1 MFQESE
7 MNQVYLALGSNIRA
21 EFHLPQAVR
30 LLTSCGAIIRKSSVW
45 QSQPVGDTNQA
56 DFLNAAVLL
65 ETACDAQQI
74 WDEVI
79 PGIEARLLRVRDP
92 LNKNGPRTID
102 IDLVL
107 FNEEQ
112 LQVAHRRV
120 PDPDISSRI
129 FLAVP
134 LAELA
139 PGYCVPGVGKTLS
152 EIAAELQTD
161 HGSVFI
167 RRDDVRL

>member
-1 MFQESE
+1 

-30 LLTSCGAIIRKSSVW
+30 LLTSCGQIIRKSSVW
-45 QSQPVGDTNQA
+45 QSQPVGDANQA

-79 PGIEARLLRVRDP
+79 PGVEARLLRVRDP

-112 LQVAHRRV
+112 LQMAHRIV
-120 PDPDISSRI
+120 PDPDISSRV

-139 PGYCVPGVGKTLS
+139 PEYCVPGLGRHLS
-152 EIAAELQTD
+152 DIAAELQANN
-161 HGSVFI
+161 GSVFL
-167 RRDDVRL
+167 RRDDVQL

>member
-1 MFQESE
+1 
-7 MNQVYLALGSNIRA
+7 MNQVYLALGSNIHP
-21 EFHLPQAVR
+21 EYHLPQAVR
-30 LLTSCGAIIRKSSVW
+30 LLAERGNIIRKSSVW
-45 QSQPVGDTNQA
+45 QSQPVGDEHQA

-65 ETACDAQQI
+65 ETDCDAQRI

-102 IDLVL
+102 VDLVL

-112 LQVAHRRV
+112 LQMAHRIV
-120 PDPDISSRI
+120 PDPDIGSRI

-134 LAELA
+134 LAELD
-139 PGYCVPGVGKTLS
+139 PGYCVPGLGRSIS
-152 EIAAELQTD
+152 EIAAELQANCE
-161 HGSVFI
+161 SAFV
-167 RRDDVRL
+167 RRDDVEL

>member
-1 MFQESE
+1 M
-7 MNQVYLALGSNIRA
+7 
-21 EFHLPQAVR
+21 
-30 LLTSCGAIIRKSSVW
+30 
-45 QSQPVGDTNQA
+45 
-56 DFLNAAVLL
+56 
-65 ETACDAQQI
+65 
-74 WDEVI
+74 
-79 PGIEARLLRVRDP
+79 RDP

-112 LQVAHRRV
+112 LQVAHRSV

-161 HGSVFI
+161 NGSVFI

>member
-1 MFQESE
+1 

-21 EFHLPQAVR
+21 EFNLAQAVR
-30 LLTSCGAIIRKSSVW
+30 LLAGCGEIRQKSSVW
-45 QSQPVGDTNQA
+45 QSQPVGDENQA

-65 ETACDAQQI
+65 ETECDAQRI

-102 IDLVL
+102 VDLAL

-112 LQVAHRRV
+112 LQIAHRIV
-120 PDPDISSRI
+120 PDPDIGNRV

-139 PGYCVPGVGKTLS
+139 PGYCVPGLGRPLS
-152 EIAAELQTD
+152 VIAAELQANE
-161 HGSVFI
+161 GSEFF
-167 RRDDVRL
+167 RRDDVQL

>member
-1 MFQESE
+1 

-21 EFHLPQAVR
+21 EFNLPQAVR
-30 LLTSCGAIIRKSSVW
+30 LLESCGRILRKSSIW
-45 QSQPVGDTNQA
+45 QSQPVGDEYQA
-56 DFLNAAVLL
+56 DFLNAAVLW

-107 FNEEQ
+107 YNREQ
-112 LQVAHRRV
+112 LQIAHRIV
-120 PDPDISSRI
+120 PDPEISSRI

-134 LAELA
+134 LAELS
-139 PGYCVPGVGKTLS
+139 PEYLVPGLGRPVS
-152 EIAAELQTD
+152 EIAAELQAD
-161 HGSVFI
+161 NNGVFF
-167 RRDDVRL
+167 RRDDVQL

>member
-1 MFQESE
+1 

-21 EFHLPQAVR
+21 ESNLPQAVR
-30 LLTSCGAIIRKSSVW
+30 LLESCGKIIQKSSVW
-45 QSQPVGDTNQA
+45 QSRPVGDENQA

-65 ETACDAQQI
+65 ETECDAQRI

-79 PGIEARLLRVRDP
+79 PGIEARLFRVRDP

-107 FNEEQ
+107 FNEAQ
-112 LQVAHRRV
+112 LQIAHRIV
-120 PDPDISSRI
+120 PDPEISSRI

-134 LAELA
+134 LAEVA
-139 PGYCVPGVGKTLS
+139 PEYCVPGLGRAIS
-152 EIAAELQTD
+152 DIAAELQANNV
-161 HGSVFI
+161 SEFF
-167 RRDDVRL
+167 RRDDVPL

>member
-1 MFQESE
+1 

-21 EFHLPQAVR
+21 EYHLPQAVR
-30 LLTSCGAIIRKSSVW
+30 LLADCGEIIRKSSVW
-45 QSQPVGDTNQA
+45 QSQPVGDEHQA

-65 ETACDAQQI
+65 ETVFDAQRI

-112 LQVAHRRV
+112 LQIAHRIV
-120 PDPDISSRI
+120 PDPDIVSRI

-134 LAELA
+134 LAELD
-139 PGYCVPGVGKTLS
+139 PGYCVPGLGRPVS
-152 EIAAELQTD
+152 EIAAELQAKN
-161 HGSVFI
+161 GSKFF
-167 RRDDVRL
+167 RRDDVQL